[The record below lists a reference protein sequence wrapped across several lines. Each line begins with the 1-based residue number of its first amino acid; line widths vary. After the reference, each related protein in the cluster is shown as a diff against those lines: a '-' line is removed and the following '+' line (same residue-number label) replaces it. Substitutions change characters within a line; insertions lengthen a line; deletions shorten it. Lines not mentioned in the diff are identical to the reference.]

1 MKLWNVLEDRKRFA
15 LVVSLP
21 QNSEALARAAIE
33 GGADALKVHLN
44 VEHRASKTKFGS
56 FKAERKKLEA
66 IAKLAGRKVAL
77 GVMPGAKAVAS
88 AAELDELQQMG
99 FEYVDCY
106 VHDFPAALLGH
117 GRMKKMLALGPEYR
131 FEEVRGVGSLG
142 VDAVEASIVD
152 PKGYGQPLMTADL
165 MRYRAIAA
173 ASRLPVLVPTQRAI
187 QPSEVPMLA
196 WAGANGI
203 IIGAIVTG
211 KTPASLGKAT
221 RAFRDAIAHA
231 L

>member
-1 MKLWNVLEDRKRFA
+1 MKLWNLLEDRKRFA

-21 QNSEALARAAIE
+21 ANSDALAAAAID

-56 FKAERKKLEA
+56 FKSERKKLEA
-66 IAKLAGRKVAL
+66 IAKRAGRKVAL
-77 GVMPGAKAVAS
+77 GVMPGSKTIAT

-99 FEYVDCY
+99 FEYLDCY
-106 VHDFPAALLGH
+106 VHDFPAHLLGH
-117 GRMKKMLALGPEYR
+117 GRLKKMLALGPDYR
-131 FEEVRGVGSLG
+131 YEEVRGMGSLG

-152 PKGYGQPLMTADL
+152 PKGYGQPLLSSDL

-187 QPSEVPMLA
+187 QPAEVPLLG
-196 WAGANGI
+196 WSGASGI

-211 KTPASLGKAT
+211 KTPASLEKAT
-221 RAFRDAIAHA
+221 RAFRDSIAHA